1 MIVFLI
7 LQQNIPRLLGEKY
20 CNFIR
25 KHSTPVENTRNM
37 KIKLIVVGKLKE
49 KYLKEGIGEY
59 CKRMST
65 MLPLELI
72 ELSDEKIPD
81 HASEKEQ
88 EAVKYR
94 EGQKIL
100 ARIQEGDKV
109 VVLSIQGKLMS
120 SEELALLVKEAEV
133 YGTRNL
139 VFVIGGSL
147 GLSQEVYQ
155 RSDIQVSFG
164 RMTLPHQLMRLVLVE
179 QIYRAQMINR
189 GSAYHK

>member
-1 MIVFLI
+1 M
-7 LQQNIPRLLGEKY
+7 
-20 CNFIR
+20 R